1 MSVLV
6 EAAVESFGSALAA
19 EDAGCKRIELCGS
32 LHDGGVTPSAGLI
45 ARCSQK
51 LLTSVHVLIRP
62 RTGDFV
68 YDEEDVGIMIKDIL
82 VAKELDADGVMIGAL
97 TDDGEI
103 DVAIVS
109 ELMAVATPMKVGF
122 HRAFDDVR
130 DQEMALELLVSLQL
144 DSILT
149 TGGAKTAVE
158 GTPKLRQLVERA
170 HERITIIGAGSVTA
184 GTALALVQATGLKEL
199 HASRFEGIAAAVA
212 GVV

>member
-6 EAAVESFGSALAA
+6 EAAVESFGRARAA
-19 EDAGCKRIELCGS
+19 QDGGCKRIELCGS

-51 LLTSVHVLIRP
+51 LITSVHVLIRP
-62 RTGDFV
+62 RTGSFV
-68 YDEEDVGIMIKDIL
+68 YDEEDVGIMMKDIL

-97 TDDGEI
+97 TPEGEV
-103 DVAIVS
+103 DVAVVS

-122 HRAFDDVR
+122 HRAFDEIK

-158 GTPKLRQLVERA
+158 GTAQLRRLVERA
-170 HERITIIGAGSVTA
+170 HDRITIIGAGSVTSA
-184 GTALALVQATGLKEL
+184 NAAELVRATGLREL
-199 HASRFEGIAAAVA
+199 HASKFEGIEAAVNR
-212 GVV
+212 